1 MTNTTVVDEP
11 FPVTQH
17 LSPAEA
23 QAAAT
28 EFLLEHVGNQLVAG
42 QPHLMVS
49 VVRATWI
56 VPVQLS
62 YIHSGELG
70 QVGVVAIDE
79 ETGQV
84 MAWTPLAQMKQAS
97 LALRQAHEPELSEQF
112 QTFMATQNQ
121 EDI

>member
-1 MTNTTVVDEP
+1 
-11 FPVTQH
+11 
-17 LSPAEA
+17 
-23 QAAAT
+23 
-28 EFLLEHVGNQLVAG
+28 
-42 QPHLMVS
+42 MVS

-112 QTFMATQNQ
+112 QAFMATQNQ